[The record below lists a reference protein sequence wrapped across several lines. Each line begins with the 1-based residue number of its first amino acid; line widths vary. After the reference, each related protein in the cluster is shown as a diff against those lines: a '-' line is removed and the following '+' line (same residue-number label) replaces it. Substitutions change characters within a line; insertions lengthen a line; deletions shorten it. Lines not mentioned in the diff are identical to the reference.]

1 MKLLKG
7 SESSLF
13 ADGYHRQC
21 ARACE
26 ARAHDKKVEINLNK
40 VIPTKNST
48 WKTAGVPRGKNHNK
62 TATKTTVSLYLS
74 KKIVK
79 KARNHKL
86 NLSRITEQALLSI
99 LDYLESEKQYK
110 SSKSLNAC
118 SLLREN
124 ARAGSPVR
132 LRRRPHAAKIAGSN
146 PARPT
151 QFY

>member
-1 MKLLKG
+1 MNK
-7 SESSLF
+7 
-13 ADGYHRQC
+13 Q
-21 ARACE
+21 
-26 ARAHDKKVEINLNK
+26 NLNESNSSK
-40 VIPTKNST
+40 SIPNTRVKMNRK
-48 WKTAGVPRGKNHNK
+48 KTVGVTLPQN
-62 TATKTTVSLYLS
+62 L
-74 KKIVK
+74 VK
-79 KARNHKL
+79 QARKHKL
-86 NLSRITEQALLSI
+86 NISRITEKALLSI

-118 SLLREN
+118 SPLREN

>member
-99 LDYLESEKQYK
+99 LDYLEDQNHTKNPETTH
-110 SSKSLNAC
+110 SKEEWWAGPDLNQRP
-118 SLLREN
+118 L
-124 ARAGSPVR
+124 ARKANVLP
-132 LRRRPHAAKIAGSN
+132 N
-146 PARPT
+146 
-151 QFY
+151 